1 MACLDSFLSVI
12 VKPRGFVFVLE
23 EVIPIGN
30 SVTIE
35 VGIDISGCPKPA
47 ELGLPE
53 PKVVFRAGLRIEPF
67 HFGMINPSARIGK
80 EGAEPR

>member
-1 MACLDSFLSVI
+1 MTV
-12 VKPRGFVFVLE
+12 
-23 EVIPIGN
+23 
-30 SVTIE
+30 E
-35 VGIDISGCPKPA
+35 VGKDALGSPKPS